1 MLASKQPRHNFV
13 HIHVAKV
20 THEIQSREPPVSAA
34 HPEVLHHH
42 SIEVRFLQN
51 KAQNP
56 THSNSTLPLLDPVK
70 AIEHTCQTY
79 YSLVNKLRSC
89 WPYPGTWCSPHV
101 SAGGTPAPSLQTL
114 TNQQTLIRS
123 SVCSVQCG
131 FRVCTITSHRNS
143 QCGFTEM
150 QTNVTLTDESKC
162 ASTVYKNSLL
172 FSYSI

>member
-150 QTNVTLTDESKC
+150 QTNITHTDARKC
-162 ASTVYKNSLL
+162 ASTL
-172 FSYSI
+172 